1 MAYLRRADLD
11 GDGRISGAEAVAS
24 FQGANF
30 PKLVLAQVQKGD
42 VTTKSMRRKAPAHR
56 KKFPSTRVKRQKQ
69 KKVEQEREE
78 EEDEE
83 EEEEDEK
90 EQDKGEEDNDV
101 EEEEEEDNNGA
112 RNKGK
117 DQKQSYCQYKCNMI
131 MSAVAG
137 LDKCSTRIRQC
148 RVQ

>member
-24 FQGANF
+24 FQGTNL
-30 PKLVLAQVQKGD
+30 PKLDLAQGD
-42 VTTKSMRRKAPAHR
+42 GTTKSVRRKASARR
-56 KKFPSTRVKRQKQ
+56 KKFPSTTVKRQKQ

-90 EQDKGEEDNDV
+90 EQDKGEEDNKV
-101 EEEEEEDNNGA
+101 EEEEEEENNGA

-131 MSAVAG
+131 MSAANAVAG
-137 LDKCSTRIRQC
+137 LDECSSSS
-148 RVQ
+148 